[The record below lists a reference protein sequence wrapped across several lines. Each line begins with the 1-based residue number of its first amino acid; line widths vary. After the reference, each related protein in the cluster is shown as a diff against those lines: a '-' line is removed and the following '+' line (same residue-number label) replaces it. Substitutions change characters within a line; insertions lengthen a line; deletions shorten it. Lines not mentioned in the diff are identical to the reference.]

1 MPTIFLPES
10 VMEYVPSPLSFS
22 VPVAIILAVLAFI
35 LIYNTRRRGILL
47 KKLKQMEKEG
57 LARVEIK
64 GSKRLSATFIT
75 LPFSVKITDR
85 NGDVYNCVVATCGEI
100 NAPMFFKRDE
110 YIIEHGFHM
119 RGGALIARGG
129 NFAYAVDISQLGGK
143 ANPTNLIVGFRTS
156 HKLRFPEGE
165 GHKVVILN
173 PTPTTAFAMEDHTF
187 KTIDTG
193 ENMGEYTLY
202 TASGLFNHIDRQSRR
217 GKMDYDY

>member
-1 MPTIFLPES
+1 
-10 VMEYVPSPLSFS
+10 
-22 VPVAIILAVLAFI
+22 
-35 LIYNTRRRGILL
+35 
-47 KKLKQMEKEG
+47 
-57 LARVEIK
+57 
-64 GSKRLSATFIT
+64 
-75 LPFSVKITDR
+75 
-85 NGDVYNCVVATCGEI
+85 
-100 NAPMFFKRDE
+100 
-110 YIIEHGFHM
+110 M